1 MSAIYSQRD
10 PRWAS
15 QRLGTCD
22 GTTIGGYGCYISSM
36 AMVGSHFGHGET
48 PADLDN
54 IFTDRNL
61 YVDGCLCVDNML
73 QSVFPEINYIE
84 TFDFSS
90 RPADLSVLRN
100 SYEDEYIIE
109 VDFDH
114 NSNDGIQT
122 HFVRFVSWDGQTLI
136 IDDPWFGTEDNFATN
151 YGTDFGTTIQK
162 IVHYRGPSPVA
173 APAPEPAP
181 APAPEP
187 VVPAPIEQP
196 SLPDAPISSAT
207 TEAQPTTDGKV
218 LDQTPYVNT
227 NPSKPCAFCQKG
239 NIMQTI
245 SKIVEFLSGKKTYI
259 IAGIIGAMNAGVSL
273 GWISPSNI
281 TQINLVLGAL
291 GLGALRS
298 GVTKSGK

>member
-1 MSAIYSQRD
+1 MSVIYSQRD

-15 QRLGTCD
+15 QRLGTCN

-61 YVDGCLCVDNML
+61 YVGGCLCVDNML

-84 TFDFSS
+84 TFDFSNS
-90 RPADLSVLRN
+90 PANLNVLRN

-114 NSNDGIQT
+114 NPNTGIQT
-122 HFVRFVSWDGQTLI
+122 HFVRFVSWDGTNLI
-136 IDDPWFGTEDNFATN
+136 IDDPWYGTEDNFATH
-151 YGTDFGTTIQK
+151 YGTDLTTTIQK

-173 APAPEPAP
+173 EPAPVPEPVAPTPEPVVP

-187 VVPAPIEQP
+187 VSPAPPQP
-196 SLPDAPISSAT
+196 SLPEAPISSAIP
-207 TEAQPTTDGKV
+207 EAQPTTDGKV
-218 LDQTPYVNT
+218 LDQTPYAN
-227 NPSKPCAFCQKG
+227 NPCKVCNF
-239 NIMQTI
+239 IQTI
-245 SKIVEFLSGKKTYI
+245 LGFLKTLFGVKK
-259 IAGIIGAMNAGVSL
+259 
-273 GWISPSNI
+273 
-281 TQINLVLGAL
+281 
-291 GLGALRS
+291 
-298 GVTKSGK
+298 